1 MTTEVAPNVPALGRS
16 IVRLAD
22 AIGNLNPRR
31 GGRILEIGQMQEIQ
45 VFAAISHITN
55 PNEMHDAACP
65 HCQAVVPVANVVLQV
80 APESWAC
87 DACRSK
93 AEKDDR
99 NAKARKYWEKVC
111 PPLYRE
117 TDVNHADFPKAAL
130 DEILALDPT
139 QSLFLY
145 GPTGSCKTRT
155 AMRVIRSH
163 VIRGQSVSVI
173 WPHQLRTLQQG
184 YDNSRFEDAE
194 NVDVL
199 LLDDALLT
207 ACRESRLVD
216 TVKMLVDARMMK
228 MKRTIITSQIGTED
242 DLKDG
247 KEFGEAKASDLER
260 IRALLRR
267 LREKFK
273 IVPLVK
279 AEATATA
286 EGL

>member
-1 MTTEVAPNVPALGRS
+1 MSLAHQ

-22 AIGNLNPRR
+22 AVGQLNPRR
-31 GGRILEIGQMQEIQ
+31 GGRIVEIGEIAEVGALATITQ
-45 VFAAISHITN
+45 VAN
-55 PNEMHDAACP
+55 PEEMLPACCP
-65 HCQAVVPVANVVLQV
+65 HCGTETTIARVVAEV
-80 APESWAC
+80 APGSWAC

-93 AEKDDR
+93 AEKEDR
-99 NAKARKYWEKVC
+99 HNRARKVWEKTC

-117 TDVNHADFPKAAL
+117 TDPNHPDFPKAAL
-130 DEILALDPT
+130 DDLLKCDLS

-145 GPTGSCKTRT
+145 GPTGAGKTRL
-155 AMRVIRSH
+155 AMRLLRHHI
-163 VIRGQSVSVI
+163 IKGQAVSVI

-184 YDNSRFEDAE
+184 YDNSRFEEAE

-247 KEFGEAKASDLER
+247 KEFGEAKSADLER

-267 LREKFK
+267 LREKFR
-273 IVPLVK
+273 ITPLVK
-279 AEATATA
+279 ADTSTT

>member
-1 MTTEVAPNVPALGRS
+1 MSTELAPNVPALGRS

-22 AIGNLNPRR
+22 AIGQLNPRR

-45 VFAAISHITN
+45 TFAAIARITN
-55 PNEMHDAACP
+55 PNEMHAADCP
-65 HCQAVVPVANVVLQV
+65 HCGVSTSVANVVLQV

-87 DACRSK
+87 DACRAK
-93 AEKDDR
+93 AEKEEKNNR
-99 NAKARKYWEKVC
+99 ARKLWEKIC
-111 PPLYRE
+111 PELYRQ
-117 TDVNHADFPKAAL
+117 TDVNHADFPKAVL
-130 DEILALDPT
+130 EEVLALDPT

-145 GPTGSCKTRT
+145 GPTGACKTRT
-155 AMRVIRSH
+155 AMRIVRHH
-163 VIRGQSVSVI
+163 VIKGQSVAVI

-247 KEFGEAKASDLER
+247 KEFGEAKSADLER

-267 LREKFK
+267 IREKFR

-279 AEATATA
+279 ADTSTT

>member
-1 MTTEVAPNVPALGRS
+1 MSTEAPANIPALARS
-16 IVRLAD
+16 ITRFAD
-22 AIGNLNPRR
+22 AIGQLNPRR

-45 VFAAISHITN
+45 AFAGISRIAN

-65 HCQAVVPVANVVLQV
+65 HCNAVVPVANVVLQV
-80 APESWAC
+80 AADSWAC
-87 DACRSK
+87 DACREKAAKADRNSK
-93 AEKDDR
+93 AV
-99 NAKARKYWEKVC
+99 KAWERVC
-111 PPLYRE
+111 PELYRQ
-117 TDVNHADFPKAAL
+117 TDVNHADFPKAVL
-130 DEILALDPT
+130 DEVLAGDPS

-145 GPTGSCKTRT
+145 GPTGACKTRM
-155 AMRVIRSH
+155 AMRIIRSH
-163 VIRGQSVSVI
+163 IIRGQSVAVI
-173 WPHQLRTLQQG
+173 WPHQLRQLQQG

-194 NVDVL
+194 AVDVL

-216 TVKMLVDARMMK
+216 TVKMVVDARMMR

-267 LREKFK
+267 IREKFR

>member
-1 MTTEVAPNVPALGRS
+1 MSTQAPVNVPALGRS

-45 VFAAISHITN
+45 VFASICRIDN
-55 PNEMHDAACP
+55 PNEMLPASCP
-65 HCQAVVPVANVVLQV
+65 HCQAQTTVARVVLEI
-80 APESWAC
+80 AAESWAC

-93 AEKDDR
+93 AQKEER
-99 NAKARKYWEKVC
+99 HAKARKYWEKVC

-117 TDVNHADFPKAAL
+117 TDPNHADFPKAVL
-130 DEILALDPT
+130 EELLKVDPT

-145 GPTGSCKTRT
+145 GPTGACKTRM
-155 AMRVIRSH
+155 AMRLVRHHI
-163 VIRGQSVSVI
+163 IRGDSVAVI

-199 LLDDALLT
+199 VLDDALLT

-247 KEFGEAKASDLER
+247 KEFGEAKSADLER

-267 LREKFK
+267 IREKFK

-279 AEATATA
+279 ADTSTT